1 MKYWRGYLVAAILAA
16 IAWALEG
23 FAKAHKVLVDMIYP
37 YISRLVLS
45 SLADWTGTM
54 DFTLWQVLLL
64 ALIAAGIVSIVLM
77 ILLRWNPI
85 QWGGW
90 VLAVISCIFM
100 LNTVVYGLNEYAS
113 PLADDIRLE
122 ITDYTVSE
130 LNETTL
136 FFRDKANE
144 LASTVQRNEKGQVD
158 IGTFEEMAQLAGDG
172 FRNMTYE
179 EAISVFAGST
189 APVKKQGWFRSKG
202 DTGIMIPLTGEACVN
217 PNVPNAALPF
227 AMGKEM
233 AHRISIYSDADAGF
247 ASILAGMHHSDPRF
261 QYAAYLM
268 AYYYCYE
275 SLQSI
280 PTSTAQACAT
290 ETARG
295 VNQKMQSD
303 LEDCS
308 KFFGDVVPAAN
319 LRSAEPGA
327 RTVSQETTA
336 APTDASDPSDATDV
350 PEETTVTVTF
360 SSYTSITDLLA
371 SWYVQTYI
379 APLHAE
385 EEIVFDP
392 FDPTQ
397 VDISGIVNAPTTP

>member
-172 FRNMTYE
+172 FKNMTYE

-233 AHRISIYSDADAGF
+233 ARRISIYSDADAGF

-336 APTDASDPSDATDV
+336 APTDASDPSGATDV

>member
-16 IAWALEG
+16 ITWALES
-23 FAKAHKVLVDMIYP
+23 FARSHKVLVDMIYP
-37 YISRLVLS
+37 YISRLIMT
-45 SLADWTGTM
+45 SLADWSGGM
-54 DFTLWQVLLL
+54 NFNLWQVLLL
-64 ALIAAGIVSIVLM
+64 VLISAGLVSIVLM

-90 VLAVISCIFM
+90 VLTAVSCIFM
-100 LNTVVYGLNEYAS
+100 LNTVVYGLNQYAS

-144 LASTVQRNEKGQVD
+144 LASTVQRNSKNQVD
-158 IGTFEEMAQLAGDG
+158 IGSFEELAQIAGEG
-172 FRNMTYE
+172 FKNLTYE

-202 DTGIMIPLTGEACVN
+202 DTGIMVPLTGEASVN
-217 PNVPNAALPF
+217 PSVPNAALPF
-227 AMGKEM
+227 AMCKEM

-247 ASILAGMHHSDPRF
+247 AAILAGMHHSDPRF

-268 AYYYCYE
+268 AYFYCYE
-275 SLQSI
+275 SLESI
-280 PTSTAQACAT
+280 PTSTAQACAA
-290 ETARG
+290 ETVKG
-295 VNQKMQSD
+295 VSQQMADD
-303 LEDCS
+303 LKTCK
-308 KFFGDVVPAAN
+308 KFFGDVVPSAN
-319 LRSAEPGA
+319 LRTAEATNA
-327 RTVSQETTA
+327 RTVPQETTA
-336 APTDASDPSDATDV
+336 PTTSTDPTEETGV
-350 PEETTVTVTF
+350 PEETKVTITF
-360 SSYTSITDLLA
+360 SSYSSITDLLA

-385 EEIVFDP
+385 EEITFDP
-392 FDPTQ
+392 LDPTH

>member
-23 FAKAHKVLVDMIYP
+23 FAKAHKVLIDMIYP

-336 APTDASDPSDATDV
+336 APTDASDPSDATGV